1 MTERRVA
8 VTGMGVVTPI
18 GIGVDAFWKG
28 LLAGRS
34 GVGPVDHFD
43 ASGLPAR
50 IAAYVRDGDALEAW
64 RRRLGLEPTD
74 PRSLLFAL
82 AAGRQAYEAAGWRDD
97 LGGARAGA
105 VFGSYGDK
113 LDMGRMAEVAYRSRN
128 DGAAEIPP
136 SAFFERYCREFHGR
150 QITRLLPHHAT
161 VRLARMYGALGPTCT
176 IQTACTSSAQAIGE
190 AFQMIRRGTVDR
202 AICGGAEC
210 IVSPNHM
217 LMFALLG
224 VLSTRNEAPTR
235 ASRPFDSGR
244 DGFVLGEGSAVLTLE
259 RLELARERG
268 APILC
273 ELVGYGTSCDAYR
286 LTDEDPE
293 GRGAIAAMTRAGRGS
308 ASAGRLGLHQRPR
321 YLHPDERP
329 GRDAGHQDAPGAAR
343 LPGARELHQIH
354 ARPHR
359 VGRRGHRG
367 RHLRPDAAGSGGASD
382 HQPRE
387 PRPPV
392 RSGLRAQHRQ
402 SRADGCGAVQLL
414 RVRRAQRLPRL
425 SPIRRL
431 APAAT
436 SAPPSKR

>member
-8 VTGMGVVTPI
+8 VTGMGIVTPI
-18 GIGVDAFWKG
+18 GIGVEAFWKS

-34 GVGPVDHFD
+34 GVGPVEHFD

-50 IAAYVRDGDALEAW
+50 IAAYVRDREALEAW

-82 AAGRQAYEAAGWRDD
+82 VAGQQAYEAAGWRDN
-97 LGGARAGA
+97 LGGARVGA

-128 DGAAEIPP
+128 GGASEILP
-136 SAFFERYCREFHGR
+136 SAFFERYCREFRGH
-150 QITRLLPHHAT
+150 QLTRLLPHHAT
-161 VRLARMYGALGPTCT
+161 VRLARMYRALGPTCT

-190 AFQMIRRGTVDR
+190 AFRMIRRGTVDR

-224 VLSTRNEAPTR
+224 VLSTRNNEPTL

-259 RLELARERG
+259 RMDLARERA

-293 GRGAIAAMTRAGRGS
+293 GRGAISAMARALEAADLTPGDVDYINAHGTSTQMNDRVETLAIKTLFGRRAYRVPVSSIKSMIGHAVS
-308 ASAGRLGLHQRPR
+308 AAGAIEAVACTVSLRDQVVPPTINLEC
-321 YLHPDERP
+321 PDP
-329 GRDAGHQDAPGAAR
+329 HCDLDYVPNAAR
-343 LPGARELHQIH
+343 CARVDVVLSNSFGFGGHNDCL
-354 ARPHR
+354 
-359 VGRRGHRG
+359 VFRRY
-367 RHLRPDAAGSGGASD
+367 AG
-382 HQPRE
+382 
-387 PRPPV
+387 
-392 RSGLRAQHRQ
+392 
-402 SRADGCGAVQLL
+402 
-414 RVRRAQRLPRL
+414 
-425 SPIRRL
+425 
-431 APAAT
+431 
-436 SAPPSKR
+436 